1 MFFYF
6 AGCTNFFYM
15 SKKQGFLKQN
25 PIVPSLFFILFA
37 WGLLYLITGVKG
49 ANKSLPAQAP
59 LTVFQFQDEE
69 KGWKLDLTEQ
79 KIEFTPNAKSK
90 AIVYEFP
97 KIQFIDAKENHT
109 LKIFTAQD
117 DKSQLQVSL
126 THFKS
131 NLYQVIIQHNK
142 QFYYYYGK

>member
-1 MFFYF
+1 
-6 AGCTNFFYM
+6 M
-15 SKKQGFLKQN
+15 SKRQSFLKQN
-25 PIVPSLFFILFA
+25 PIIPSLFFILFA

-59 LTVFQFQDEE
+59 LTVFEFQDEE
-69 KGWKLDLTEQ
+69 KGWRLKLTEQ
-79 KIEFTPNAKSK
+79 QIEFKPAAQSSTLT
-90 AIVYEFP
+90 YEFP

-109 LKIFTAQD
+109 LKIFKAQN
-117 DKSQLQVSL
+117 QENQIQVSL

-131 NLYQVIIQHNK
+131 NFYQVIIEYNH

>member
-1 MFFYF
+1 
-6 AGCTNFFYM
+6 M

-25 PIVPSLFFILFA
+25 PIIPSLFFILFA

-59 LTVFQFQDEE
+59 LTVFEFQDEE
-69 KGWKLDLTEQ
+69 KGWQLSLTEQ
-79 KIEFTPNAKSK
+79 KIEFKPDAQSQITTYA
-90 AIVYEFP
+90 FP

-109 LKIFTAQD
+109 LKIFKAQD
-117 DKSQLQVSL
+117 QNSQIQVSL

-131 NLYQVIIQHNK
+131 NFYQVIIQHNH